1 MNVVLENIP
10 DCVSKLDNYFDNTS
24 LNSTHDDLNDVDFL
38 VASGIN
44 YHENYT
50 VKMLKHIASYYG
62 NNSTSRMKKKDII
75 DFIIEFE
82 QYECNF
88 EIVHKR
94 RRLWNHMEELME
106 DNFTRKFIISMN
118 T

>member
-10 DCVSKLDNYFDNTS
+10 DCVVELTNEKKFEYSYGKN
-24 LNSTHDDLNDVDFL
+24 DDLDETDYM
-38 VASGIN
+38 VASEIN

-62 NNSTSRMKKKDII
+62 NTSTSHMKKKNII

-94 RRLWNHMEELME
+94 RRLWNHIEELL
-106 DNFTRKFIISMN
+106 DDSFTRKFIISMN
-118 T
+118 A